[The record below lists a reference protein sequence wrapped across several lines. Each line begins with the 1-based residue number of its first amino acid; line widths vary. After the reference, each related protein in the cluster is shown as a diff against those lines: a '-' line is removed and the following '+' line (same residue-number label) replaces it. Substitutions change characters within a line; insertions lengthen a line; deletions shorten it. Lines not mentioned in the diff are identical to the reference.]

1 MGEMGNRDE
10 QIFVNAIASK
20 YKYVDDIE
28 ITVCPQKLP
37 TEENGQEVDG
47 ETGIAYQTTCKLKI
61 SIFFILFAKKI
72 RNLRAFEFLKLL
84 NKNIFMG
91 IRFSLI

>member
-61 SIFFILFAKKI
+61 CIFV
-72 RNLRAFEFLKLL
+72 
-84 NKNIFMG
+84 
-91 IRFSLI
+91 FSLRRKLEI